1 MASVASATVVQANLT
16 GSELLWTDT
25 GTYGTIISR
34 TLNIYDCNGDLLQT
48 VSLGVTT
55 TYTYT
60 ITADAFFQFICT
72 VVDNTGSFSS
82 EVDYV
87 AIGFYTAA
95 YLNAFT
101 GNVPLPINNCNLD
114 RAENFLNASLRFNVG
129 GNFVAANTNIILANY
144 FVNLEQ

>member
-1 MASVASATVVQANLT
+1 MASSASATVVQANLT
-16 GSELLWTDT
+16 GSELLFTDT

-34 TLNIYDCNGDLLQT
+34 TLNIYDCNGNLLQT
-48 VSLGVTT
+48 VSLGNTR
-55 TYTYT
+55 TYLYT
-60 ITADAFFQFICT
+60 IT
-72 VVDNTGSFSS
+72 
-82 EVDYV
+82 
-87 AIGFYTAA
+87 FYTAS

-129 GNFVAANTNIILANY
+129 GNFVAAQANIVWANY

>member
-1 MASVASATVVQANLT
+1 MSTASATVVQNNLT
-16 GSELLWTDT
+16 GSELLWSDT
-25 GTYGTIISR
+25 GSYSTIISR
-34 TLNIYDCNGDLLQT
+34 TLNIYDCNGELLQT
-48 VSLGVTT
+48 VSLGTAL

-72 VVDNTGSFSS
+72 VVDNTGTFES

-114 RAENFLNASLRFNVG
+114 TAENFLNAALRFNVG
-129 GNFVAANTNIILANY
+129 GNFVAAQTNIVLANY

>member
-1 MASVASATVVQANLT
+1 MSTASATVAQANLS
-16 GSELLWTDT
+16 GSQLLWSDT
-25 GTYGTIISR
+25 GTYSTIISR
-34 TLNIYDCNGDLLQT
+34 TLNIYDSDGELLQT
-48 VSLGVTT
+48 VSLGAAL

-60 ITADAFFQFICT
+60 ITADAFFNFT
-72 VVDNTGSFSS
+72 AVVVDNTGTFTS

-87 AIGFYTAA
+87 AIGFYTAS

-129 GNFVAANTNIILANY
+129 GNFVSAQTNIVLANY